1 MKNKINLIILF
12 IFLSFC
18 FVIFYKSLNNSNT
31 YLPKI
36 SNKKDIPNFKAKDFN
51 SSNYVSSEKVF
62 EEDSFYIVNIWASWC
77 VPCRKEHIFLMELS
91 TNKSVKLIGLN
102 YRDNF
107 NNAKKFINELGNPY
121 AQILIDDKGALG
133 VEFGAYGVPETFL
146 IDKEK
151 KIIKKFVGPI
161 NQEIVRDIK
170 LIIK

>member
-1 MKNKINLIILF
+1 MKNKLILSITI

-18 FVIFYKSLNNSNT
+18 FIIFYKGLNTSNT

-77 VPCRKEHIFLMELS
+77 VPCRTEHPLLMQLS
-91 TNKSVKLIGLN
+91 KNKSIKLIGLN

-107 NNAKKFINELGNPY
+107 DNAKKFINVFGNPY
-121 AQILIDDKGALG
+121 SRILIDKDGTLG

-146 IDKEK
+146 IDKNK
-151 KIIKKFVGPI
+151 DIIKKFVGPI
-161 NQEIVRDIK
+161 NEEIVEEIK
-170 LIIK
+170 LMIK